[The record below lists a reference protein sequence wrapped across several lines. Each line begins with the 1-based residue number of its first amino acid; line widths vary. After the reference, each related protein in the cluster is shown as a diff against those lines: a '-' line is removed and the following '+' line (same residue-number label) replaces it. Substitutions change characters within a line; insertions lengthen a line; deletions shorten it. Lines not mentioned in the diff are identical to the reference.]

1 MLLFIIPFIIVTQ
14 LSNGSMLHIFANI
27 SPNISFGKYISPVKH
42 TNCTTILDIPDDA
55 FSVNVLPINIPIA
68 INNTAIIIEI
78 KVKDYYD
85 KGVGEKVET
94 VIINYIKDEVNYKS
108 DDVYIC
114 NVDFI
119 HDLRYI
125 E

>member
-68 INNTAIIIEI
+68 INSIATIIDTKIANIMFILKLNPKIMANI
-78 KVKDYYD
+78 K
-85 KGVGEKVET
+85 
-94 VIINYIKDEVNYKS
+94 IIHFE
-108 DDVYIC
+108 
-114 NVDFI
+114 
-119 HDLRYI
+119 
-125 E
+125 